1 VNKIIN
7 VIKMNKVNT
16 KKEQKKI
23 LSKKELRILLI
34 QKDLTLQEIAARIGK
49 SKAAITMTLQGKLRN
64 IETRRRIAAE
74 LGVSVSDLF
83 AA

>member
-1 VNKIIN
+1 
-7 VIKMNKVNT
+7 MNKVNT